1 MSQENSKEED
11 NIRNFVKQQSKVAP
25 SGATKPVGKSF
36 DQNKN
41 NPNQAGG
48 GPKKNELADSKG
60 KKNVPRLNSRL
71 SSGHIGAED
80 QPVVINNS
88 MVEKTQKNTKKS
100 EVVKV
105 DCDAETPKKKHNNQ
119 QDFNFSA
126 MTSRRELINDENN
139 AQTVIN
145 TEESIIKGKEDSKG
159 KAAMLRSKD
168 RLKTMRPVFKAVS
181 NIHKFVNFLKE
192 VGTKIKKTFSTTNS
206 LAPKKQ
212 GSNDEYDQ
220 EMIDFEKNKEFR
232 DKSEQELKLKVS
244 LVDFVKLWLPINQD
258 KRELFNKVI

>member
-1 MSQENSKEED
+1 
-11 NIRNFVKQQSKVAP
+11 
-25 SGATKPVGKSF
+25 
-36 DQNKN
+36 
-41 NPNQAGG
+41 
-48 GPKKNELADSKG
+48 
-60 KKNVPRLNSRL
+60 
-71 SSGHIGAED
+71 
-80 QPVVINNS
+80 
-88 MVEKTQKNTKKS
+88 
-100 EVVKV
+100 
-105 DCDAETPKKKHNNQ
+105 
-119 QDFNFSA
+119 
-126 MTSRRELINDENN
+126 
-139 AQTVIN
+139 
-145 TEESIIKGKEDSKG
+145 
-159 KAAMLRSKD
+159 MLRSKD